1 MTDPS
6 RVCRLPITM
15 STEFSTARSAP
26 QKAPAKNSGARGERA
41 RKAPAAAAKAAP
53 ATAQVIVLGSSKARG
68 GRYQVLA
75 PMIPTRHASAD
86 QLDNAVR
93 LVLASR

>member
-1 MTDPS
+1 LKLRSKSRLKVTDLG
-6 RVCRLPITM
+6 RLCRLLRTM
-15 STEFSTARSAP
+15 SSEFSTTPVKPKAAP
-26 QKAPAKNSGARGERA
+26 SKRA
-41 RKAPAAAAKAAP
+41 RAKKAPAAKSA
-53 ATAQVIVLGSSKARG
+53 AQVLVLGSSKARG

-86 QLDNAVR
+86 QLDAAVR